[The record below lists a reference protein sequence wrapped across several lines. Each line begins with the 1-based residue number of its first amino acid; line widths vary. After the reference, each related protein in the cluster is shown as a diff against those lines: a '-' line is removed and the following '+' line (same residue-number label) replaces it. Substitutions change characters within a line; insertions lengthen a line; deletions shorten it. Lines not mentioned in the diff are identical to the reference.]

1 MSGRLTKAN
10 FTHRKAAAIKIT
22 AIYVL
27 AGGLWIL
34 FGDRLLAM
42 LVSDATTA
50 SGLQT
55 MKGLFFILATGCL
68 LFFLARKE
76 VIAFRE
82 KEAALSASEKKYH
95 ELADSLPQIIFE
107 TDDKGDLT
115 FANKNAFEIFGYDRQ
130 DLDQGLN
137 ALEMISPEDR
147 DRALANMLKTLKG
160 EEFLDREYAAQKR
173 DGGTFPVAVHS
184 NRIMEGDKP
193 IGLRG
198 IIFDLTEIKIAE
210 KALKESEKK
219 YRTLYEESK
228 QTEEVYRSLF
238 HTSADAIVVYDLEGK
253 VNYINPAF
261 SKIFG
266 WTLEDLEG
274 KQIPFI
280 PDSEKEASMAGV
292 RAIMGKGEAI
302 QGFETKRYTRD
313 GSLLEVSVSASR
325 FHDHEG
331 APAGMLSIL
340 RDTSEKKQL
349 ESQLQEAQRMEAIGT
364 LAGGIAHNFNN
375 LLMGIQGNASL
386 ALMETD
392 PEDPLHRRM
401 VNIQNLVRTGS
412 KLTNQLLGYA
422 MGGRYE
428 VKPIDLNRLVENTAE
443 TFSATKKEYKVN
455 LELGHSLSRIKAD
468 STQLEQVLMNL
479 YVNAADAMPGGGDL
493 FLETM
498 NTTHETMRTKP
509 FKIKP
514 GAYVL
519 LTVRDTGLGMDKATA
534 DRIFE
539 PFFTTKGLERGTGL
553 GLASAYGIVKSH
565 GGYIDVQSEKG
576 QGTVFEIYFPASTE
590 VAQEESVWDG
600 EIAEGR
606 GTVLLV
612 DDEEMLLEVG
622 EAILEKLGYEV
633 FPANSGKEALE
644 IYRSNRDHIDIVVL
658 DMIMPSMGG
667 GETFD
672 KLREMNPQVK
682 VLLASGYSIDGQA
695 GEILK
700 RGCDGFIQKPFE
712 IDQLSHKMR
721 EILGLSET

>member
-1 MSGRLTKAN
+1 MPGHLTNAN
-10 FTHRKAAAIKIT
+10 SIKRKAVAIKIT

-34 FGDRLLAM
+34 FGNHLLAM
-42 LVSDATTA
+42 LFSDAITT

-55 MKGLFFILATGCL
+55 LKGLFFILATGCL

-76 VIAFRE
+76 VIAFQE
-82 KEAALSASEKKYH
+82 KEAALRASEKKYH

-107 TDDKGDLT
+107 ADDKGNLT
-115 FANKNAFEIFGYDRQ
+115 FANKNAFDLFGYDRQ

-137 ALEMISPEDR
+137 ALEMISPKDR
-147 DRALANMLKTLKG
+147 ERALANILKILQG
-160 EEFLDREYAAQKR
+160 EELQDREYAAQKR
-173 DGGTFPVAVHS
+173 DGGTFPVAIHS
-184 NRIMEGDKP
+184 NRIMDGDKP
-193 IGLRG
+193 VGLRG
-198 IIFDLTEIKIAE
+198 IIFDLTELKIAE
-210 KALKESEKK
+210 KALKESKEK
-219 YRTLYEESK
+219 YRILYEESK
-228 QTEEVYRSLF
+228 KAEEVYRSLF
-238 HTSADAIVVYDLEGK
+238 HTSADAIVLYDLEGK

-261 SKIFG
+261 SQIFG
-266 WTLEDLEG
+266 WTLEELEG
-274 KQIPFI
+274 KQLPFV
-280 PDSEKEASMAGV
+280 PDSEKEATMASVGV
-292 RAIMGKGEAI
+292 IMGKGEAI
-302 QGFETKRYTRD
+302 QGLETKRYTKG
-313 GSLLEVSVSASR
+313 GSLIEVNVSASR

-340 RDTSEKKQL
+340 RDTSEKKQI
-349 ESQLQEAQRMEAIGT
+349 EAQLQEAQRMEAIGT

-386 ALMETD
+386 
-392 PEDPLHRRM
+392 
-401 VNIQNLVRTGS
+401 VQNLVRSGS

-428 VKPIDLNRLVENTAE
+428 VKPIDLNRLVNDTAE
-443 TFSATKKEYKVN
+443 TFSATKREYRVS
-455 LELGHSLSRIKAD
+455 LELDHDLSMIKAD
-468 STQLEQVLMNL
+468 SSQLEQVLMNL

-493 FLETM
+493 FLETS

-519 LTVRDTGLGMDKATA
+519 LTVRDTGIGMDKATT

-590 VAQEESVWDG
+590 IALEESVWDG
-600 EIAEGR
+600 EIAEGH
-606 GTVLLV
+606 GTVMMV
-612 DDEEMLLEVG
+612 DDEEMVLEVG
-622 EAILEKLGYEV
+622 EAILEKLGYDV

-644 IYRSNRDHIDIVVL
+644 IYRAHRDDIDIVVL
-658 DMIMPSMGG
+658 DMIMPDMGG

-682 VLLASGYSIDGQA
+682 VLLASGYSVDGQA

-712 IDQLSHKMR
+712 MDHFSNKLR
-721 EILGLSET
+721 EILDR